1 MRLFLVVSL
10 VLLASPAIGAG
21 DFCSKW
27 NRAGPKVKESAVRQN
42 LQKYPPGKFDLYC
55 AMNKSKHFV
64 QWTNGHCRSGMS
76 FSAKTYAGMLLEEA
90 QKVCPDS

>member
-1 MRLFLVVSL
+1 MRFLSFLLFLGV
-10 VLLASPAIGAG
+10 AAPAVAG

-27 NRAGPKVKESAVRQN
+27 DRAGPKVKESAVRQN

-55 AMNKSKHFV
+55 AMNKSGHFV
-64 QWTNGHCRSGMS
+64 QWTNQHCRSGMS
-76 FSAKTYAGMLLEEA
+76 FSAKTYAGMLLKEA